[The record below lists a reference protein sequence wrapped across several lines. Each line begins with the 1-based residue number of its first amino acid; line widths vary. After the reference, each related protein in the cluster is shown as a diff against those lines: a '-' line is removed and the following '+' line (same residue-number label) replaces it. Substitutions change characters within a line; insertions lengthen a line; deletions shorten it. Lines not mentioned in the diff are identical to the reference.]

1 MDLASGEDEVLGTV
15 KQGFR
20 YILHHILNKVME
32 HIQSINPERIA
43 WCCADYGVTPG
54 DLASELDI
62 APSSIERVMAG
73 EDGMTFN
80 QLRKVADYFGRGILF
95 FLEADPV
102 DVAGVHTAQFR
113 TLTNQKPEVTPTL
126 KKFIER
132 VEKQRE
138 VYLGLLEDMDET
150 ERVRFFPP
158 DLQGKS
164 LPEIASIVR
173 NWLGLGDSNDFDS
186 YRRALEEKGILV
198 FRSNGFNGKWQIP
211 KENPIIGFT
220 LYDTD
225 CPVIVVKKQASESR
239 QTFTLMHELGH
250 LLLHRSSSIDDD
262 FDLNSHEGRE
272 RDSNSF
278 AGNLLVPDNFLAM
291 INDAE
296 RPLNVSEYDVWL
308 CQQCKVWGVSYEV
321 ILRRLLDAGRLPQ
334 NEYNAY
340 RQWRA
345 TLIVQ
350 QTDTGSRKYRYREP
364 KHLFGDT
371 YVRTVLDALNAR
383 HITLTKASSYLDSI
397 KIKDLHSLESF
408 YAGL

>member
-1 MDLASGEDEVLGTV
+1 
-15 KQGFR
+15 
-20 YILHHILNKVME
+20 ME

-43 WCCADYGVTPG
+43 WCCADYGITLGV
-54 DLASELDI
+54 LASELDI
-62 APSSIERVMAG
+62 AFSSIERVMAG
-73 EDGMTFN
+73 EDGLTFN
-80 QLRKVADYFGRGILF
+80 QLRKVADYFGRGVLF
-95 FLEADPV
+95 FLEEGPV
-102 DVAGVHTAQFR
+102 DAAEVHTTQFR
-113 TLTNQKPEVTPTL
+113 TLTNQKPEVSPTL

-150 ERVRFFPP
+150 ERVRFSPP

-164 LPEIASIVR
+164 LAEMASIVR
-173 NWLGLGDSNDFDS
+173 SWLGLCDTNEFYS
-186 YRRALEEKGILV
+186 YRRALEAKGILV

-225 CPVIVVKKQASESR
+225 CPVIVVKKQASERR

-250 LLLHRSSSIDDD
+250 LLLHRSSSIDDEI
-262 FDLNSHEGRE
+262 DLNSHEGRE
-272 RDSNSF
+272 REANSF

-296 RPLNVSEYDVWL
+296 RPLDVSEYDLWL
-308 CQQCKVWGVSYEV
+308 DRQCNAWGVSCEV
-321 ILRRLLDAGRLPQ
+321 ILRRLLDTGRLQ
-334 NEYNAY
+334 QSQYNAY
-340 RQWRA
+340 RQWHA
-345 TLIVQ
+345 TLIIP
-350 QTDTGSRKYRYREP
+350 TKEGGSRQYRHREP
-364 KHLFGDT
+364 MHVFGDT

-383 HITLTKASSYLDSI
+383 QITLTKASSYLDSI
-397 KIKDLHSLESF
+397 KIKDLHSLESY

>member
-1 MDLASGEDEVLGTV
+1 
-15 KQGFR
+15 
-20 YILHHILNKVME
+20 ME

-138 VYLGLLEDMDET
+138 VYLGLLEDMDES
-150 ERVRFFPP
+150 ERVRFNPP
-158 DLQGKS
+158 DVQGVTI
-164 LPEIASIVR
+164 LEAAQIVR
-173 NWLGLGDSNDFDS
+173 EWLGLHDTNDFNS
-186 YRRALEEKGILV
+186 YRSALEAKGILV
-198 FRSNGFNGKWQIP
+198 FRSNGYNGKWQIP
-211 KENPIIGFT
+211 KENSILGFT
-220 LYDTD
+220 LYDPV
-225 CPVIVVKKQASESR
+225 CPVIVIKKQSSERR
-239 QTFTLMHELGH
+239 QSFTLMHELAH
-250 LLLHRSSSIDDD
+250 LILHKTSSIDDEH
-262 FDLNSHEGRE
+262 DLHFHQGRE
-272 RDSNSF
+272 HEANAF
-278 AGNLLVPDNFLAM
+278 AGYLLVPNDFLET
-291 INDAE
+291 IKDTE
-296 RPLNVSEYDVWL
+296 RPDELSLYDSWL
-308 CQQCKVWGVSYEV
+308 DRQCKDCGVSCEV
-321 ILRRLLDAGRLPQ
+321 ILRRLMDAGRLSQ
-334 NEYNAY
+334 SDYNAY
-340 RQWRA
+340 GQWRA

-364 KHLFGDT
+364 MHVFGDT
-371 YVRTVLDALNAR
+371 YVRTVLDALGAR
-383 HITLTKASSYLDSI
+383 QITLAKASSYLDSI
-397 KIKDLHSLESF
+397 KIKDLNSLRHNPMP
-408 YAGL
+408 L

>member
-1 MDLASGEDEVLGTV
+1 
-15 KQGFR
+15 
-20 YILHHILNKVME
+20 ME
-32 HIQSINPERIA
+32 HIQSINPERVA
-43 WCCADYGVTPG
+43 WCCADYGITLG

-62 APSSIERVMAG
+62 APSSIERVMAR
-73 EDGMTFN
+73 EDGLTFN
-80 QLRKVADYFGRGILF
+80 QLRKVADYFGRGVLF
-95 FLEADPV
+95 FLEAGPV
-102 DVAGVHTAQFR
+102 DVAEVHTTQFR
-113 TLTNQKPEVTPTL
+113 TLTNHKPEVTPTL

-138 VYLGLLEDMDET
+138 VYLGLLEDMDES
-150 ERVRFFPP
+150 ERVLFSPP

-164 LPEIASIVR
+164 LPEMARIVR
-173 NWLGLGDSNDFDS
+173 QWLGLGDSNEFDS
-186 YRRALEEKGILV
+186 YRKAVEVKGILV

-220 LYDTD
+220 LYDLD
-225 CPVIVVKKQASESR
+225 CPVIVVKKQVSERR

-262 FDLNSHEGRE
+262 IDLNSHEGRE
-272 RDSNSF
+272 REANSF

-296 RPLNVSEYDVWL
+296 RPENISEYDVWL
-308 CQQCKVWGVSYEV
+308 DRQCKAWGVSCEV
-321 ILRRLLDAGRLPQ
+321 ILRRLMDAGRLPKS
-334 NEYNAY
+334 EYNAY

-345 TLIVQ
+345 TLVVQ
-350 QTDTGSRKYRYREP
+350 QADSGSRKYRYREP
-364 KHLFGDT
+364 MHVFGDT

-383 HITLTKASSYLDSI
+383 QITLTKASSYLDSI

>member
-1 MDLASGEDEVLGTV
+1 
-15 KQGFR
+15 
-20 YILHHILNKVME
+20 ME

-43 WCCADYGVTPG
+43 WCCADYGITPG
-54 DLASELDI
+54 DLALEIDI
-62 APSSIERVMAG
+62 AASSIERVMAR
-73 EDGMTFN
+73 EDGLTFN
-80 QLRKVADYFGRGILF
+80 QLRKVADYFGRGVLF
-95 FLEADPV
+95 FLEAGPV
-102 DVAGVHTAQFR
+102 DVAAVHTTQFR

-150 ERVRFFPP
+150 DRVRFSPP

-164 LPEIASIVR
+164 LPEIARIVR
-173 NWLGLGDSNDFDS
+173 NWLGLGKSNDFDS
-186 YRRALEEKGILV
+186 YRKAVEAKGILV

-220 LYDTD
+220 LYDPN
-225 CPVIVVKKQASESR
+225 CPVIVVKKQASERR

-262 FDLNSHEGRE
+262 IDLNSHEGRE
-272 RDSNSF
+272 REANSF

-308 CQQCKVWGVSYEV
+308 AQQCKAWGVSCEV
-321 ILRRLLDAGRLPQ
+321 ILRRLMDTGRLPQ
-334 NEYNAY
+334 SQYAAY
-340 RQWRA
+340 REWHA
-345 TLIVQ
+345 TLIIP
-350 QTDTGSRKYRYREP
+350 TNEGGTRLYRHREP
-364 KHLFGDT
+364 IHVFGDT
-371 YVRTVLDALNAR
+371 FVRTVLDALNAR
-383 HITLTKASSYLDSI
+383 QITLTKASSYLDSI

>member
-1 MDLASGEDEVLGTV
+1 
-15 KQGFR
+15 
-20 YILHHILNKVME
+20 ME

-43 WCCADYGVTPG
+43 WCCADYGITPG
-54 DLASELDI
+54 YLALELDI
-62 APSSIERVMAG
+62 APSSMERVMAG
-73 EDGMTFN
+73 EDGLTFN
-80 QLRKVADYFGRGILF
+80 QLRKVADYFGRGVLF
-95 FLEADPV
+95 FLEAGPV
-102 DVAGVHTAQFR
+102 DVTEVHTTQFR

-138 VYLGLLEDMDET
+138 VYLGLLEDMDEA
-150 ERVRFFPP
+150 ERVRFSPP

-164 LPEIASIVR
+164 LPEIARIVR
-173 NWLGLGDSNDFDS
+173 NWLGLGESNDFDS
-186 YRRALEEKGILV
+186 YRKAVEAKGILV

-220 LYDTD
+220 LYDPN
-225 CPVIVVKKQASESR
+225 CPVIVVKKQASERR

-262 FDLNSHEGRE
+262 IDLNSHVGRE
-272 RDSNSF
+272 RDANSF
-278 AGNLLVPDNFLAM
+278 AGNLVVPDNFLAT
-291 INDAE
+291 IIDAE

-308 CQQCKVWGVSYEV
+308 GQQCKAWGVSCEV
-321 ILRRLLDAGRLPQ
+321 ILRRLVDVGRLTK
-334 NEYNAY
+334 NDYAAY
-340 RQWRA
+340 REWHA
-345 TLIVQ
+345 TLIIIPKEG
-350 QTDTGSRKYRYREP
+350 GSRQYRHREP
-364 KHLFGDT
+364 MHVFGDT

-383 HITLTKASSYLDSI
+383 QITLTKASSYLDSI